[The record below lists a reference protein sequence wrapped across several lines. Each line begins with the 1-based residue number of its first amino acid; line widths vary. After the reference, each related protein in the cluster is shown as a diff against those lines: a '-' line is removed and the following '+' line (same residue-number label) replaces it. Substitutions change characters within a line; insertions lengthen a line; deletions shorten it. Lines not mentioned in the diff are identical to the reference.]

1 MKKVIL
7 IPKKNGNSNPS
18 CKCFVLEAFTLI
30 ELLVVIAII
39 TILAGMLLPAL
50 SKAKDAANTILCGS
64 NLKQVGHATLAYA
77 DDFLGWEPTA
87 ISVSAGLFNSST
99 EMGCLAEYLNV
110 SPYFWQKDKNGN
122 NPPGINIAPPISLCP
137 KGGRDGTTNSS
148 RPSGPGIAPNFSYGL
163 NYYLGARQS
172 STLDQNIFK
181 VPNPSGRLLTAETGK
196 DNWQNTTDLG
206 GGNTVSARG
215 VMALRHNKGANVVFV
230 DGHLEWLGF
239 YQIPAANDATADPKN
254 FFRKH

>member
-1 MKKVIL
+1 MKRENLKRRQ
-7 IPKKNGNSNPS
+7 GARRNSS
-18 CKCFVLEAFTLI
+18 CKCFVLEWFTLI

-39 TILAGMLLPAL
+39 AILAGMLLPAL
-50 SKAKDAANTILCGS
+50 SKAKDMANTILCGS

-77 DDFLGWEPTA
+77 EDFLGWEPTA
-87 ISVSAGLFNSST
+87 ISVPNGLFNFST

-110 SPYFWQKDKNGN
+110 SPYFWQKDKDGN
-122 NPPGINIAPPISLCP
+122 NPPGINTAPTISICP

-181 VPNPSGRLLTAETGK
+181 VPNPSGRLLTTETGK

-239 YQIPAANDATADPKN
+239 YQIPADNSTSDPKN
-254 FFRKH
+254 FFRQH